1 VANAVALQTVA
12 DQTEALHELRRQGI
26 EIPTEDLTYFS
37 RYPRSKVKRFG
48 EYPARIRV
56 EARPPNRKL
65 PASAQALAMPEA

>member
-1 VANAVALQTVA
+1 MANAVALQTVA

-48 EYPARIRV
+48 DPARIRV